1 MQQGTH
7 FAHFYMLA
15 AIMGTGLNFSIP
27 CSDNATSPHL
37 CDTWVH
43 LSHSSPI
50 SPMVPHT
57 TRETSEVYK
66 ASTPVQNPHCT
77 HLQASLTEPSVHA
90 KFGLDIVPHLQAI
103 SLSA

>member
-1 MQQGTH
+1 
-7 FAHFYMLA
+7 
-15 AIMGTGLNFSIP
+15 
-27 CSDNATSPHL
+27 
-37 CDTWVH
+37 
-43 LSHSSPI
+43 
-50 SPMVPHT
+50 MVPHT

-103 SLSA
+103 SLSS